1 MSILHF
7 ITPAQSVAKAPEPPT
22 QVSQISQE
30 QKTNVIAAVI
40 ILEAGGEG
48 VNGMKAVAE
57 VIYNRAVAVQGLA
70 AKKGKAVGILDA
82 QYAVVTAKKQF
93 SCLNDMTPSQA
104 IAKTSQHSSWIFA
117 ERIVLDTK
125 KSAVSNLTSGANHYC
140 RFDCFPKW
148 RDDNKM
154 TVRIGAHVFFKL

>member
-7 ITPAQSVAKAPEPPT
+7 ITPAKAADSPP
-22 QVSQISQE
+22 VSAPQISQITQE
-30 QKTNVIAAVI
+30 HKTNTIAAVI

-57 VIYNRAVAVQGLA
+57 VIYNRAVTVQGLA
-70 AKKGKAVGILDA
+70 LKKGKAVEIIDA

-140 RFDCFPKW
+140 RFDYYPKW
-148 RDDNKM
+148 RDDKKM

>member
-7 ITPAQSVAKAPEPPT
+7 ITPAKSAAKAPEPPT

-30 QKTNVIAAVI
+30 QKINVITAVI

-48 VNGMKAVAE
+48 VSGMKAVAE
-57 VIYNRAVAVQGLA
+57 VIYNRAITIQNLA
-70 AKKGKAVGILDA
+70 AKKGKAVSIIDA

-93 SCLNDMTPSQA
+93 SCLNTQSAAEAVTKASNHKRYD
-104 IAKTSQHSSWIFA
+104 IAQQ
-117 ERIVLDTK
+117 IVTDSIAGK
-125 KSAVSNLTSGANHYC
+125 VSNLTSDSNHYC

-148 RDDNKM
+148 RDDKKM
-154 TVRIGAHVFFKL
+154 TVRIGNHCFFKL